1 MSLALV
7 PAVSVALVPA
17 EPGLVVQVAAVVLPA
32 VLESAVD
39 GQVSV
44 LPAAQEPPLQLSA
57 AVVQVSP
64 AGIQPAASGC
74 RSACIRFRI
83 LWCAPEPHRGTLQ
96 SILHSAPC
104 IFAPL

>member
-1 MSLALV
+1 MEFPA
-7 PAVSVALVPA
+7 AVSVALVPV

-32 VLESAVD
+32 APESAVA
-39 GQVSV
+39 GQVSEQV

-83 LWCAPEPHRGTLQ
+83 LWCAPEPHRGTLL